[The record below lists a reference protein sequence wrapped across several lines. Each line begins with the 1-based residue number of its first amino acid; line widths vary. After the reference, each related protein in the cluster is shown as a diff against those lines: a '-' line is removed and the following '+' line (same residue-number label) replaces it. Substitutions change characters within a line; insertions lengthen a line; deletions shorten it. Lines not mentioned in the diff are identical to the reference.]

1 MALTAGNK
9 LGPYEILAPVGA
21 GGMGEVY
28 RARDTRLGRD
38 VALKILPQ
46 SMATDV
52 DRLHRFEQE
61 ARSIAAL
68 NHPNILEL
76 HDVGEHEGS
85 PYLVCELLEG
95 ETLREKLA
103 AGPLSQR
110 RAMEYATQIAA
121 GLAAAHENSVVHRDL
136 KPENVFVVKDG
147 RVKILDFGLAKLRK
161 VAVAAAGE
169 GETLASTTMGG
180 GAKTS
185 PGVVLGTVGY
195 MSPEQVRGQEVDQRT
210 DIFALGAILY
220 EMLCGQRAFRGDSS
234 VETMNAI
241 LKEEPPEFESEK
253 LRVSPAVERIV
264 RRCLE
269 KEPGQRFQSAKDLM
283 FAIEAMSGSGHST
296 SAIVAN
302 AAIAKKRTWM
312 PWAAGIAAVIVFAAS
327 AYFAGKIA
335 GGEKAVENQF
345 QLRTF
350 RPQIIYRA
358 AFAPD
363 GKTIV
368 YSAATWANRPDIYIL
383 SPEYPEARATDLKNT
398 VLLSVSSKGEMAVLT
413 NPQLLGHRIFHG
425 TLAKVPIGGSAPRAI
440 LDDVMEADWN
450 PDGTDLAITRVVNGK
465 CRLEY
470 PAGKV
475 LAETNGYFSDLRF
488 SPKGDRIAFFEH
500 EIRYDDRGKMSVVDL
515 GGEKKVL
522 TGTYWGEEGLVW
534 SRDGSEILFS
544 AGTGSY
550 SSFPVR
556 AATLDGKLRIV
567 QDSAGGLWIHD
578 VNKEGKWLATH
589 EDQWRDLRGMGS
601 NSKEE
606 LNLEFLDF
614 SSPVDISADGRLLLF
629 TEENS
634 FFGTNY
640 TVCIRKMDG
649 SPTVPLGEGNA
660 LSLTPDGTQAL
671 AVVLSSPNKL
681 MVYPTGAGAPRQ
693 LNTGTLQTIDYAS
706 WFKDEKR
713 VLACGSEDGHVS
725 RCYVISDSGAAPKA
739 VTPEG
744 TYNGIVSPDG
754 KEVLALDTNGDR
766 QFYPINGGAPRPAK
780 GLEKEQITWFASAL
794 GWTMDGKGVIVRK
807 DESPV
812 ETLIERVDTDTGKRT
827 LLRRITVADPTALL
841 GVQNIALA
849 NDAKWYAYALRRQKS
864 SLFVVNRPQ

>member
-1 MALTAGNK
+1 MALTTGTK
-9 LGPYEILAPVGA
+9 LGPYQIVAPIGA

-28 RARDTRLGRD
+28 RALDTRLGRE

-46 SMATDV
+46 SLATDA

-61 ARSIAAL
+61 ARAIAAL

-76 HDVGEHEGS
+76 HDVGEHEAS

-95 ETLREKLA
+95 ETLREKLSG
-103 AGPLSQR
+103 GPLSQR
-110 RAMEYATQIAA
+110 RAMEYASQIAA
-121 GLAAAHENSVVHRDL
+121 GLAAAHDHGLVHRDL
-136 KPENVFVVKDG
+136 KPENIFIVKDG

-161 VAVAAAGE
+161 TAHVAAAD
-169 GETLASTTMGG
+169 GETQGPMTMAG

-185 PGVVLGTVGY
+185 PGMVLGTVGY

-220 EMLCGQRAFRGDSS
+220 EMLSGQRAFHGDSS

-241 LKEEPPEFESEK
+241 LKEDPPEFEGET

-269 KEPGQRFQSAKDLM
+269 KDPGQRFQSAKDLM
-283 FAIEAMSGSGHST
+283 FSIEAISGSAQSS
-296 SAIVAN
+296 SAVVASP
-302 AAIAKKRTWM
+302 AIGSGRKWM
-312 PWAAGIAAVIVFAAS
+312 PLAVGLVAAMALAAF
-327 AYFAGKIA
+327 AYFAGRFT
-335 GGEKAVENQF
+335 GGDRPVENQF

-350 RPQIIYRA
+350 RPQIIFRA

-368 YSAATWANRPDIYIL
+368 YSTATWANRPDIYIL

-398 VLLSVSSKGEMAVLT
+398 MLLSVSSKGDLAVLS

-425 TLAKVPIGGSAPRAI
+425 TLGRVPIGGSAPRAM

-450 PDGTDLAITRVVNGK
+450 PEGTDLAITRVVNGK

-488 SPKGDRIAFFEH
+488 SPKGDHIAFLDH
-500 EIRYDDRGKMSVVDL
+500 EMRFDDRGKVAVIDL
-515 GGEKKVL
+515 AGNKKLL
-522 TGTYWGEEGLVW
+522 TDIYWGEEGLAW

-556 AATLDGKLRIV
+556 AVSLDGKLRIV
-567 QDSAGGLWIHD
+567 QDSAGGIWIHD
-578 VNKEGKWLATH
+578 VNKDGKWLVTQ
-589 EDQWRDLRGMGS
+589 EGQWRDLYGFGS
-601 NSKEE
+601 NSKQEI
-606 LNLEFLDF
+606 NLGFLDF
-614 SSPVDISADGRLLLF
+614 SSPQAISADGTTLLF

-640 TVCIRKMDG
+640 TTCIRKMDG
-649 SPTVPLGEGNA
+649 SPTVSLGEGNA
-660 LSLTPDGTQAL
+660 AALTSDGTEAL
-671 AVVLSSPNKL
+671 AIVLSSPNKL

-693 LNTGTLQTIDYAS
+693 LDTGKLKTIDSAS
-706 WFKDEKR
+706 WFKDDKR
-713 VLACGSEDGHVS
+713 ALACGSEDGHGS
-725 RCYVISDSGAAPKA
+725 RCYLIEESGAPKA

-744 TYNGIVSPDG
+744 TYNGIPTPDG
-754 KEVLALDTNGDR
+754 KEVLALDGGGNR
-766 QFYPINGGAPRPAK
+766 QFYPIDGSAPRPAK
-780 GLEKEQITWFASAL
+780 GMDKEQITWFPSVL
-794 GWTMDGKGVIVRK
+794 GWTLDGKDIIVRK
-807 DESPV
+807 EESPV
-812 ETLIERVDTDTGKRT
+812 SVLIQRVDPVTGKRS
-827 LLRRITVADPTALL
+827 LLRKITVADPAGLL
-841 GVQNIALA
+841 AIQNIALA
-849 NDAKWYAYALRRQKS
+849 GDGKWYAYALRRQRS
-864 SLFVVNRPQ
+864 SLFVVNRPK